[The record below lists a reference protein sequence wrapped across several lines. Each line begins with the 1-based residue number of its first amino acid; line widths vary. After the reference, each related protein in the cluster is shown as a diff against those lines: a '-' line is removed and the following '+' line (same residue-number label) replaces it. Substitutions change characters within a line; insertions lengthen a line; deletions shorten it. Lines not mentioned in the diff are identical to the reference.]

1 MLPLAYQIKSYIKE
15 IFSCICRKGFNIDDN
30 NKKYHKARDHCHCNE
45 KCRRAAHS
53 ICNLRYKTPKIGP
66 TYDYHFIIKQ
76 LAKKLEG
83 QFECIGENTQKYL
96 TFSVRIKNE
105 LDNRKTIKD
114 KLKFIDYDKLII
126 KSC

>member
-53 ICNLRYKTPKIGP
+53 ICNLRYKTPKKLLQ
-66 TYDYHFIIKQ
+66 YFI
-76 LAKKLEG
+76 LVLHM
-83 QFECIGENTQKYL
+83 
-96 TFSVRIKNE
+96 
-105 LDNRKTIKD
+105 TII
-114 KLKFIDYDKLII
+114 L
-126 KSC
+126 